1 MCRLTE
7 GVLKQFGFQKAE
19 HHSMICHDWLGPRHV
34 LIGTKVGKI
43 LIMEDA
49 ELKTSVDI
57 INLIDNSHLISNSS
71 MSESETADVKIKS
84 AERREISA
92 LISFK
97 GGFICSLGSGRAVI
111 VETQISKEDEEVKLQ
126 VTQMIRLPTR
136 NATTA
141 GTWMSADTASGSKI
155 IAMALNNSE
164 TTLIALTDTLQL
176 MSFAVKNNKGKN
188 EFQVF
193 NHSFHNGSITG
204 VDVCQRKPLV
214 VTCGIDRSIKVWNYL
229 TLELELSKEFEESV
243 ESVALH
249 PTGNYV
255 LAGFSDKLRLMNLLI
270 DDIKTFREFQFK
282 NSTSCCFSC
291 GGHLLAAVSH
301 NKIGVY
307 SSVDF
312 ENIVNLI
319 GHDGK
324 VTSITWSN
332 DDQYL
337 VSCAEDGSLYQWDVA
352 DGKRTYETVLKQCS
366 FSGVSMAPDNSGLIY
381 AVGSDKTIKQFKGS
395 QVLKEIDLHTITLS
409 SVVLSHEGSMLF
421 TGSTTG
427 RIQSFKFPLTLPGE
441 WLEYKIHGDII
452 TQMKLALD
460 DNRLITASRDGS
472 LCFWQV
478 KTSAGAPPVR
488 KDLEFS
494 YAGEILITK
503 SELEDKNKLVFTLQ
517 QQVDETK
524 TESEY
529 QLKLKDNKYVEEARI
544 AKKKFN
550 ADISDL
556 KQSIHRLENDITSIK
571 KDHSTAMAQVMEDNE
586 KNVAEISE
594 QFKSKLIV
602 EYQKYANLED
612 KYNQVTQAH
621 KKKMENIEKSRA
633 DEFKKMQAEFDAKL
647 VKNQQEVKRHE
658 KIGNE
663 KVRAVEEMLKQ
674 TEEDADKEIL
684 ELKTKYEKI
693 LRGEREA
700 NVRLRGE
707 TGIIRKKLQS
717 VMKDTEEYKQNIGKM
732 TTENQKL
739 HTTIKNMEKDIMD
752 LKNEIRNRDETIG
765 DKEKMITEL
774 KRTGIELEKNR
785 FVLEHKIEN
794 LKQQILPKDDLI
806 RDLRGQI
813 DAMEDELN
821 AVTRTQADLEVTI
834 DETKTKLTSTSQELM
849 TERKRA
855 SNLTVLQARL
865 FKDINILSNVSQ
877 DAKSLREAVANM
889 CKKYIKHLESSGAT
903 TTMEDES
910 ETKNALEEIM
920 RQKAFLERSVSSLK
934 NQMEKERKNHKQ
946 EYFRKLRE
954 NAFLLE
960 EIAELKKELIEAK
973 KYQLPSQVL
982 MKRRTSSLSRSV
994 SSGSGGSRGSPASP
1008 PGSAER

>member
-1 MCRLTE
+1 
-7 GVLKQFGFQKAE
+7 
-19 HHSMICHDWLGPRHV
+19 
-34 LIGTKVGKI
+34 
-43 LIMEDA
+43 
-49 ELKTSVDI
+49 
-57 INLIDNSHLISNSS
+57 
-71 MSESETADVKIKS
+71 
-84 AERREISA
+84 
-92 LISFK
+92 
-97 GGFICSLGSGRAVI
+97 
-111 VETQISKEDEEVKLQ
+111 
-126 VTQMIRLPTR
+126 
-136 NATTA
+136 
-141 GTWMSADTASGSKI
+141 MSADTASGSKI

-214 VTCGIDRSIKVWNYL
+214 VTCGVDRSIKIWNYL

-249 PTGNYV
+249 PNGNYV

-282 NSTSCCFSC
+282 NSTSCSFSC

-301 NKIGVY
+301 NRIGVY

-312 ENIVNLI
+312 RNIVDLI

-337 VSCAEDGSLYQWDVA
+337 VSCAEDGSLYQWDIA

-366 FSGVSMAPDNSGLIY
+366 FSDVSMAPDNSGLVY
-381 AVGSDKTIKQFKGS
+381 AVGSDKTIKQFQGA

-409 SVVLSHEGSMLF
+409 SVVLSHDGSMLF

-478 KTSAGAPPVR
+478 KTSDGVPPER
-488 KDLEFS
+488 KDIEFS

-550 ADISDL
+550 ADISEL
-556 KQSIHRLENDITSIK
+556 KQTIHRLENDITSIK
-571 KDHSTAMAQVMEDNE
+571 KDHSGAMAQVMEDNE

-602 EYQKYANLED
+602 EYQKYANMED
-612 KYNQVTQAH
+612 KYNAVTQSH
-621 KKKMENIEKSRA
+621 KKKMESIEKA
-633 DEFKKMQAEFDAKL
+633 KGEEFKKMQDEFDAKL
-647 VKNQQEVKRHE
+647 VKNQHEVKRHE

-693 LRGEREA
+693 LRSEREA

-717 VMKDTEEYKQNIGKM
+717 VMKDTEEYKVNISKM

-739 HTTIKNMEKDIMD
+739 HKTIKNMEKDIND

-806 RDLRGQI
+806 RDLRSQI

-834 DETKTKLTSTSQELM
+834 DETKSKLTTTSQELVV
-849 TERKRA
+849 ERKRA

-865 FKDINILSNVSQ
+865 FKDFNELSNVSQ

-910 ETKNALEEIM
+910 ETKKALEEIM
-920 RQKAFLERSVSSLK
+920 RQKAFLER
-934 NQMEKERKNHKQ
+934 
-946 EYFRKLRE
+946 Y
-954 NAFLLE
+954 
-960 EIAELKKELIEAK
+960 
-973 KYQLPSQVL
+973 VL
-982 MKRRTSSLSRSV
+982 QK
-994 SSGSGGSRGSPASP
+994 
-1008 PGSAER
+1008 